1 MVDTLKKMIIL
12 NPWYGNSEI
21 LFKPKLCEVEELL
34 GLKIVYKIRNV
45 FAHGTFTFS
54 EPEGWNG
61 TKPLDVE
68 IISASSRIVLFT
80 M

>member
-1 MVDTLKKMIIL
+1 MIIL

-21 LFKPKLCEVEELL
+21 LFKPNVCEVEELL

-61 TKPLDVE
+61 T
-68 IISASSRIVLFT
+68 
-80 M
+80 